1 MTAGK
6 QVCPGEAILGRGVT
20 AVQQLLNDLYCPEV
34 EGGMK
39 LLSNSTTGFSPTTVL
54 TWPQWV
60 VISPHR
66 PGRAG
71 A

>member
-6 QVCPGEAILGRGVT
+6 QVCPGEAVLGRGVT
-20 AVQQLLNDLYCPEV
+20 AVQWLLDDLYCPEV

-39 LLSNSTTGFSPTTVL
+39 LQLHNGFL
-54 TWPQWV
+54 TNNRANV
-60 VISPHR
+60 ASGAVISPHR
-66 PGRAG
+66 PERAG